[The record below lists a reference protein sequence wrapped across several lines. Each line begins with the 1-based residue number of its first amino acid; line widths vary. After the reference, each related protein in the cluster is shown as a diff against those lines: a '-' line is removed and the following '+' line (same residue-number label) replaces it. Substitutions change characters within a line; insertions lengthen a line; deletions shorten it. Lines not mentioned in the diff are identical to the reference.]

1 MKLSIENDKGYVLID
16 DITGKIL
23 YVAVHGVVG
32 NKRDFLSVASYQN
45 NPDGTQTATRFV
57 K

>member
-16 DITGKIL
+16 DITGRII
-23 YVAVHGVVG
+23 YIVVDGAVP
-32 NKRDFLSVASYQN
+32 NKRDFISIASYQN
-45 NPDGTQTATRFV
+45 NPNGTQTATRFI

>member
-16 DITGKIL
+16 DITGKII
-23 YVAVHGVVG
+23 YIVVDGAVP
-32 NKRDFLSVASYQN
+32 NKRDFISLASYQN
-45 NPDGTQTATRFV
+45 NPNGTQTATRFI

>member
-16 DITGKIL
+16 DITGRII
-23 YVAVHGVVG
+23 YIVVDGAVP
-32 NKRDFLSVASYQN
+32 NKRDFISLASYQN
-45 NPDGTQTATRFV
+45 NPNGTQTATRFV

>member
-16 DITGKIL
+16 DITGKII
-23 YVAVHGVVG
+23 YIVVDGVVP
-32 NKRDFLSVASYQN
+32 NKRDFLSIASYQN

>member
-1 MKLSIENDKGYVLID
+1 MKLPLENDKGYVLID

-23 YVAVHGVVG
+23 YVVVHEAIP
-32 NKRDFLSVASYQN
+32 NKRDFLSIASYQN

>member
-16 DITGKIL
+16 DITGRII
-23 YVAVHGVVG
+23 YVVVDGAVP
-32 NKRDFLSVASYQN
+32 NKRDFISLASYQN
-45 NPDGTQTATRFV
+45 NPNGTQTATRFI

>member
-1 MKLSIENDKGYVLID
+1 MRLPLENDKGYVLID
-16 DITGKIL
+16 DITGRII
-23 YVAVHGVVG
+23 YIVVDGAVP
-32 NKRDFLSVASYQN
+32 NKRDFISLASYQN

>member
-1 MKLSIENDKGYVLID
+1 MRLPLENDKGYVLID
-16 DITGKIL
+16 DITGRII
-23 YVAVHGVVG
+23 YVVVDGAVP
-32 NKRDFLSVASYQN
+32 NKRDFISLASYQN

>member
-16 DITGKIL
+16 DITGRII
-23 YVAVHGVVG
+23 YIVVDGAVP
-32 NKRDFLSVASYQN
+32 NKRDFISLASYQN
-45 NPDGTQTATRFV
+45 NPNGTQTATRFI

>member
-16 DITGKIL
+16 DITGRII
-23 YVAVHGVVG
+23 YVVVDGAVP
-32 NKRDFLSVASYQN
+32 NKRDFISLASYQN
-45 NPDGTQTATRFV
+45 NPNGTQTATRFV

>member
-16 DITGKIL
+16 DITGKII
-23 YVAVHGVVG
+23 YIVVDGAVP
-32 NKRDFLSVASYQN
+32 NKRDFLSIASYQN
-45 NPDGTQTATRFV
+45 NPDGTQTVTRFV

>member
-1 MKLSIENDKGYVLID
+1 MKLPLENDKGHVLID

-23 YVAVHGVVG
+23 YVVVHEAVP
-32 NKRDFLSVASYQN
+32 NKRDFLSIASYQN

>member
-16 DITGKIL
+16 DITGKII
-23 YVAVHGVVG
+23 YVVVDGAVP
-32 NKRDFLSVASYQN
+32 NKRDFISLASYQN
-45 NPDGTQTATRFV
+45 NPNGTQTATRFV

>member
-16 DITGKIL
+16 DITGRII
-23 YVAVHGVVG
+23 YVVVDGAVP
-32 NKRDFLSVASYQN
+32 NKRDFISLASYQN
-45 NPDGTQTATRFV
+45 NSNGTQTATRFV

>member
-1 MKLSIENDKGYVLID
+1 MRLPLENDKGYVLID
-16 DITGKIL
+16 DVTGKII
-23 YVAVHGVVG
+23 YIVVDGAVP
-32 NKRDFLSVASYQN
+32 NKRDFISLASYQN

>member
-16 DITGKIL
+16 DITGRII
-23 YVAVHGVVG
+23 YIVVDGAVP
-32 NKRDFLSVASYQN
+32 NKRDFISLASYQN
-45 NPDGTQTATRFV
+45 NPDGTQTATRFI

>member
-16 DITGKIL
+16 NITGRII
-23 YVAVHGVVG
+23 YVVVDGAVP
-32 NKRDFLSVASYQN
+32 NKRDFLSIASYQN

>member
-16 DITGKIL
+16 DITGKII
-23 YVAVHGVVG
+23 YIVVDGVVP
-32 NKRDFLSVASYQN
+32 NKRDFLSIASYQN
-45 NPDGTQTATRFV
+45 NPDGTQTATRFI

>member
-16 DITGKIL
+16 DITGRII
-23 YVAVHGVVG
+23 YVVVDG
-32 NKRDFLSVASYQN
+32 AMPNKRDFLSIASYQN

>member
-16 DITGKIL
+16 DITGRII
-23 YVAVHGVVG
+23 YIVVDGAVP
-32 NKRDFLSVASYQN
+32 NKRDFISIASYQN
-45 NPDGTQTATRFV
+45 NPNGTQTATRFV

>member
-16 DITGKIL
+16 DITGKII
-23 YVAVHGVVG
+23 YIVVDGAVP
-32 NKRDFLSVASYQN
+32 NKRDFISIASYQN